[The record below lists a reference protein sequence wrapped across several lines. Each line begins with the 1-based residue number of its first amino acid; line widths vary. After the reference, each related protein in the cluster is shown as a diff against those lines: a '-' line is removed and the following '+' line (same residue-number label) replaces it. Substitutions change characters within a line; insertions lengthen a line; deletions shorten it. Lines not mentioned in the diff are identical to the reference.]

1 MAAPA
6 AHLTTGDED
15 GADEV
20 ARIALDL
27 ENLER
32 RYGALE
38 DSVRYLKLGF
48 DAFVVGFV
56 ALALWGAFIGNAGL
70 VVLALALLALCAL
83 VALVGPF
90 SMSPGLR
97 GARWIDVVGWA
108 PPGMLG
114 VSVKRSEAMAVEDM
128 IAARR
133 RRLAL
138 LQQQP
143 PGPPRLPQSTSAPAR

>member
-1 MAAPA
+1 M
-6 AHLTTGDED
+6 TTGDED
-15 GADEV
+15 GADET
-20 ARIALDL
+20 ARIARDL

-56 ALALWGAFIGNAGL
+56 ALALWGVFIGNAGL
-70 VVLALALLALCAL
+70 IVVALALLALCAL
-83 VALVGPF
+83 AALVGPF
-90 SMSPGLR
+90 SMSPCLR

-108 PPGMLG
+108 PPGLLG

-128 IAARR
+128 IAQRR

-138 LQQQP
+138 LQP
-143 PGPPRLPQSTSAPAR
+143 KPSEPPQSPSGPAD

>member
-1 MAAPA
+1 MM
-6 AHLTTGDED
+6 TGDDD
-15 GADEV
+15 GADEM
-20 ARIALDL
+20 ARIAHDL

-48 DAFVVGFV
+48 DAFVVGLV
-56 ALALWGAFIGNAGL
+56 ALGLWGAFIGNAG
-70 VVLALALLALCAL
+70 VVVVALALLALCAL

-97 GARWIDVVGWA
+97 GARWIDVVGWE

-128 IAARR
+128 IAERR

-138 LQQQP
+138 LQQEPSEPQP
-143 PGPPRLPQSTSAPAR
+143 PPQIP

>member
-1 MAAPA
+1 M
-6 AHLTTGDED
+6 TTGDED
-15 GADEV
+15 GADET
-20 ARIALDL
+20 ARIARDL

-38 DSVRYLKLGF
+38 GSVRYLKLGF

-56 ALALWGAFIGNAGL
+56 ALALWGVFIGNAGL
-70 VVLALALLALCAL
+70 IVVALALLALCAL

-90 SMSPGLR
+90 SMSPCLR

-108 PPGMLG
+108 PPGLLG
-114 VSVKRSEAMAVEDM
+114 VSVKRSEAMAIEDM
-128 IAARR
+128 IAQRQ

-138 LQQQP
+138 LQPKPSEPTQSP
-143 PGPPRLPQSTSAPAR
+143 SGPAD

>member
-1 MAAPA
+1 M
-6 AHLTTGDED
+6 TTGEED
-15 GADEV
+15 GADEM

-70 VVLALALLALCAL
+70 LALAIALLVLCGIIALL
-83 VALVGPF
+83 GPF
-90 SMSPGLR
+90 SVSPCLR
-97 GARWIDVVGWA
+97 GARWIDVVGWE
-108 PPGMLG
+108 PPGVLG
-114 VSVKRSEAMAVEDM
+114 LSVKRSEAMAVEDM
-128 IAARR
+128 IAERR

-138 LQQQP
+138 LQEKP
-143 PGPPRLPQSTSAPAR
+143 SGPGPAPDSE

>member
-1 MAAPA
+1 M
-6 AHLTTGDED
+6 TTGEED
-15 GADEV
+15 GADEM

-48 DAFVVGFV
+48 DAFVVGLV
-56 ALALWGAFIGNAGL
+56 ALGLWGAFIGNAGL
-70 VVLALALLALCAL
+70 IVVALALLALCAL
-83 VALVGPF
+83 VALVGPV
-90 SMSPGLR
+90 SVSPGLR
-97 GARWIDVVGWA
+97 GARWIDVVGWE

-114 VSVKRSEAMAVEDM
+114 VSVKRSEAMAIEDM
-128 IAARR
+128 IAQRR

-138 LQQQP
+138 LQQKPSGPTQP
-143 PGPPRLPQSTSAPAR
+143 PR

>member
-1 MAAPA
+1 M
-6 AHLTTGDED
+6 TTGEED
-15 GADEV
+15 GADEM

-48 DAFVVGFV
+48 GAFVVGLV
-56 ALALWGAFIGNAGL
+56 VLGLWGAFIGNAGL
-70 VVLALALLALCAL
+70 TVVALALLALCVL

-90 SMSPGLR
+90 SVSPGLR
-97 GARWIDVVGWA
+97 GARWIDVVGWE

-114 VSVKRSEAMAVEDM
+114 VSVKRSEAMAIEDM
-128 IAARR
+128 IAQRR

-138 LQQQP
+138 LQQKPSGPTQP
-143 PGPPRLPQSTSAPAR
+143 PR